1 MAKQSIN
8 RGTAANDGTGDNLR
22 AGAQKVNNNFDELY
36 NALGNGTTLTSG
48 NYITDSSTS
57 VLTNKTINGPDNTI
71 TNIPSSALASLPN
84 SKLDN
89 STITITG
96 DGAATSAI
104 DLGDT
109 LTIEGG
115 TGITTTVTADKVKI
129 DIDGVVLTETSTD
142 TLTNKT
148 ISGSTNTLI
157 AATGGFSASGTN
169 TNNISHRNISKFEL
183 GSDATDMDG
192 SYQKFSGRIKRW
204 IYYDKALTATQLENL
219 TAQDPVTYL

>member
-48 NYITDSSTS
+48 NYLTDASTN
-57 VLTNKTINGPDNTI
+57 VFTNKTINGPDNTI

-148 ISGSTNTLI
+148 ISGSTNTLTSI
-157 AATGGFSASGTN
+157 DNTSLLNSTVSYGGVQLSLGGVDATPAFDLADATNYPTSSLSGTI
-169 TNNISHRNISKFEL
+169 TN
-183 GSDATDMDG
+183 A
-192 SYQKFSGRIKRW
+192 
-204 IYYDKALTATQLENL
+204 
-219 TAQDPVTYL
+219 